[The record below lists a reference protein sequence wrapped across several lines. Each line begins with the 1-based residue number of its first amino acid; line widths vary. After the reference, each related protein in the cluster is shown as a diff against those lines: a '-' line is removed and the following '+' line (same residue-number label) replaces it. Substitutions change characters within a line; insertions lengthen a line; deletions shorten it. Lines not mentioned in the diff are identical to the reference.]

1 MNRTLRLYLLLA
13 LGCLTVIIA
22 FQMIF
27 KGEDQQVVTENI
39 LAKPQF
45 TFVNFAPQTEIEIIN
60 RDLSAQKITINNTN
74 QIVNGDDLSSKTTF
88 FIQTLGGDKIE
99 IDWVK
104 TDTLRAQISGLPPRT
119 ALQWAVNDKNLER
132 IPSDWA
138 GRLSL
143 NLPEYQK
150 ESRICLKLLKAEVQ
164 EICHGINAGGLL

>member
-1 MNRTLRLYLLLA
+1 MQQNLRLYLLLA

-27 KGEDQQVVTENI
+27 KDEDQHVVTENI

-60 RDLSAQKITINNTN
+60 QDLSAQNLVINNAN
-74 QIVNGDDLSSKTTF
+74 QIVNGDELSFKTTF
-88 FIQTLGGDKIE
+88 FIQTLGGNKIE

-104 TDTLRAQISGLPPRT
+104 NQSLSANISGLPPRT
-119 ALQWAVNDKNLER
+119 PVQWTVNDKNLER
-132 IPSDWA
+132 IPTDWA

-150 ESRICLKLLKAEVQ
+150 ESRICLKLLQAEVQ
-164 EICHGINAGGLL
+164 EICHGINTGELL